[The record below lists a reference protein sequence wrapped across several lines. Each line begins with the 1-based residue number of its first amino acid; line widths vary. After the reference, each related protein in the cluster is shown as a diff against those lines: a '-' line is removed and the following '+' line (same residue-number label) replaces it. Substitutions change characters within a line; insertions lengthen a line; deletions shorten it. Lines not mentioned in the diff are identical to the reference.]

1 MSRFVGYVGD
11 PLNSMWRINV
21 SGQVY
26 GPYTGHQIKA
36 FAAEGRVAAHS
47 IVQTGETGPWITAI
61 DDPILAQLFVVSQ
74 PPAATP
80 MAQPLQHKTN
90 SAQPSTHTATTAQIA
105 AGNSPATAGESV
117 SANFVIIADIRA
129 RSSTPFEAALTRL
142 GTAYRLNHLVWLLHS
157 DKSAGAIRNEL
168 VQHLG
173 NTDSVFI
180 ADASRG
186 KMAWFNLGPEADARI
201 RKVWRT
207 GGDKSA

>member
-1 MSRFVGYVGD
+1 MTRFVGYVGD

-47 IVQTGETGPWITAI
+47 IVQTGESGPWITAI
-61 DDPILAQLFVVSQ
+61 DDPVLAQLFVVSH

-80 MAQPLQHKTN
+80 MAEPIQHKTHAAPAAAA
-90 SAQPSTHTATTAQIA
+90 AQPA
-105 AGNSPATAGESV
+105 
-117 SANFVIIADIRA
+117 SANGAHAPAAEIVDANFIIIADIRA
-129 RSSTPFEAALTRL
+129 RSSAPFEATLNRIGAN
-142 GTAYRLNHLVWLLHS
+142 YRLNPLVWLLHT

-173 NTDSVFI
+173 TTDSVFI
-180 ADASRG
+180 ADANRG

-201 RKVWRT
+201 RKVWAKA
-207 GGDKSA
+207 GDKSA

>member
-1 MSRFVGYVGD
+1 MSRFVGNLSD

-47 IVQTGETGPWITAI
+47 IVQTGEAGPWITAI
-61 DDPILAQLFVVSQ
+61 DDPVLAQLFVVSH

-80 MAQPLQHKTN
+80 MAQPIQHKT
-90 SAQPSTHTATTAQIA
+90 HA
-105 AGNSPATAGESV
+105 APTPTQQQAEAAAAAAELP
-117 SANFVIIADIRA
+117 SANFIVIADIRA
-129 RSSTPFEAALTRL
+129 RSSTPFEAALNRL
-142 GTAYRLNHLVWLLHS
+142 GTNYRLNQLVWLLHT
-157 DKSAGAIRNEL
+157 DKTAGAIRNEL

-180 ADASRG
+180 ADANRG

-201 RKVWRT
+201 RKVWQRP
-207 GGDKSA
+207 GEKAA